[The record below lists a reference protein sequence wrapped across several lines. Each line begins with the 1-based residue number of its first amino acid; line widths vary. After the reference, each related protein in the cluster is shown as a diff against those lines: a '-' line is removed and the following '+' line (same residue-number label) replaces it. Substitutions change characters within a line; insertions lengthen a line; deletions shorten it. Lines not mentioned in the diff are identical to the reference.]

1 MKAGRLHWDPA
12 RRDVLRLGVIAGLA
26 ATILPRL
33 VQAATRPEL
42 SPQVRALVEKWVGPG
57 RFPGMV
63 ASLGLPGEEPEFIA
77 RGTQGFID
85 FTAMTPDTL
94 FRVYSLTKP
103 VTGMAAMLLI
113 DESRLR
119 LDQPLTDILPAFSHM
134 QVLRTYDGPLDETE
148 PALRPITI
156 RQLLTHTAGI
166 GYPIVQKGPIREAM
180 MRQGLVAGR
189 ISRMS
194 IPGLDQGDAVPSL
207 ALFADRLARMPLVHQ
222 PGTRWEYGMG
232 LDLMGR
238 VIEVVSGQPFD
249 KFLRERI
256 FGPCGMTS
264 TWFQVPSAEARRLAT
279 NHAVV
284 AGLLVPI
291 DPGENSIYLDPPAFP
306 FGGAGL
312 VSTPRDYD
320 RFLRMLAQ
328 GGKSGHHRIMS
339 EEAITLG
346 TRDLL
351 PPEIDTRGTFAL
363 GGGFGA
369 GGRAGR
375 GAEAGIFGWS
385 GAAGTVSTVNMKRG
399 IRAQIFAQFM
409 PPDALPLL
417 AEYQM
422 ALHGDV
428 MALIDQD
435 RA

>member
-1 MKAGRLHWDPA
+1 MLPLLVR
-12 RRDVLRLGVIAGLA
+12 A
-26 ATILPRL
+26 AT
-33 VQAATRPEL
+33 QPEL
-42 SPQVRALVEKWVGPG
+42 SPRVRALVEKWVGPG

-77 RGTQGFID
+77 RGTHGFTD
-85 FTAMTPDTL
+85 FDAMTPDTL

-113 DESRLR
+113 DEGKLR

-134 QVLRTYDGPLDETE
+134 QVQRTYDGPVEDTV

-156 RQLLTHTAGI
+156 RQLLTHTAGL
-166 GYPIVQKGPIREAM
+166 GYAIIQKGPIRAAM
-180 MRQGLVAGR
+180 IKEGIVVGR
-189 ISRMS
+189 VSRLS
-194 IPGLDQGDAVPSL
+194 IPGLDRGDSVPSL
-207 ALFADRLARMPLVHQ
+207 TLFAERLAKMPLVHQ
-222 PGTRWEYGMG
+222 PGTAWEYGLG
-232 LDLMGR
+232 LDVIGR
-238 VIEVVSGQPFD
+238 VIEVVSGKPFD
-249 KFLRERI
+249 TFLRERI
-256 FGPCGMTS
+256 FEPCGMTS
-264 TWFQVPSAEARRLAT
+264 TAFQVPAADAHRLAT

-291 DPGENSIYLDPPAFP
+291 DSGETSIYLDPPAFP

-328 GGKSGHHRIMS
+328 GGRLGRDRIMS
-339 EEAITLG
+339 EAAVALG
-346 TRDLL
+346 TSDLL
-351 PPEIDTRGTFAL
+351 PPEIETRGTFAR

-369 GGRAGR
+369 GGRVGR

-385 GAAGTVSTVNMKRG
+385 GAAGTVATVDMKRG

-417 AEYQM
+417 AEYQS